1 MFSLERSCMSEINWE
16 EEFGDEGNSIW
27 FGASP
32 FTTDSDPL
40 ACPDVYWRLK
50 QRLRE
55 NEIEWY
61 AAHDSELGGETGGAW
76 LSLEEAKSECQ
87 RYHDYIIAT
96 ESCVE

>member
-16 EEFGDEGNSIW
+16 EEFDDGGNSIW

-32 FTTDSDPL
+32 YTTDSDPL

-50 QRLRE
+50 QRLVE
-55 NEIEWY
+55 NSIEWF
-61 AAHDSELGGETGGAW
+61 AAHDSELGGETGGSW

-87 RYHDYIIAT
+87 RCHDYIIAT